1 MLGLPFS
8 EVKNYKLGYQKNI
21 AIGHLNVNSLRNK
34 FISIEEQ
41 IKSKIDISLVSE
53 TKLITVLRIN
63 CSQ

>member
-8 EVKNYKLGYQKNI
+8 EVKNYKLEYQKNI

>member
-8 EVKNYKLGYQKNI
+8 EVKNHKLEYQKNI